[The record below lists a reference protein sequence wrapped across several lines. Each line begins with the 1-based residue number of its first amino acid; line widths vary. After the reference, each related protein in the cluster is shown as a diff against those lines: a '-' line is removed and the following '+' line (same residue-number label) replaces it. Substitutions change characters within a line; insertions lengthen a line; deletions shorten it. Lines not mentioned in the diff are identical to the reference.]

1 MSRKTRYDYYD
12 DQFKATAVALGE
24 LPGVYA
30 KDIAEVLDI
39 HPIMLYRWKKEYREG
54 VIMRKPKKAML
65 DSETKRELKRLKK
78 LEKAH
83 ETLQMEHELL
93 KKSIRFCSAQR
104 KKSSSI

>member
-1 MSRKTRYDYYD
+1 MSRKKKYDYYD

-39 HPIMLYRWKKEYREG
+39 HPIILYRWKKEYREG
-54 VIMRKPKKAML
+54 VIMKHPRKAML
-65 DSETKRELKRLKK
+65 DSKTKRELKRLKK

-83 ETLQMEHELL
+83 ETLQMEHELQKKASDFVQL
-93 KKSIRFCSAQR
+93 KERNL
-104 KKSSSI
+104 